1 MCLCLVQHT
10 KKGSRKKPNS
20 WPHLLQKRVN
30 DNNNNSNNNN
40 KLPIYHEWWPTQ
52 QRQKDEKNL
61 IFYTIRDR
69 GPTTSIVVVVVIII
83 IIITKV
89 LKNSPLPWKRRK
101 KEPKDNAKNL
111 GFGLTLLAH
120 IPSHSPHPQLFP

>member
-1 MCLCLVQHT
+1 MAHT
-10 KKGSRKKPNS
+10 TKAKGWQKPN
-20 WPHLLQKRVN
+20 
-30 DNNNNSNNNN
+30 
-40 KLPIYHEWWPTQ
+40 
-52 QRQKDEKNL
+52 
-61 IFYTIRDR
+61 IFIPWDR
-69 GPTTSIVVVVVIII
+69 GPTTSIVVVVIII

-120 IPSHSPHPQLFP
+120 IPSHPPSPIVPLIVYAFF